1 MIGHDITP
9 IVDYIIQKNG
19 VIKIKGLEEK
29 FKIGLRTL
37 EKEFIQHIGLSP
49 KEFAR
54 VTRFNALFAEIK
66 TDPSVSWSEI
76 IDKYGYYDQSH
87 FIRDFQ
93 HFTGQSPTD
102 FLKVRQLD

>member
-37 EKEFIQHIGLSP
+37 EKEFIQHICL
-49 KEFAR
+49 
-54 VTRFNALFAEIK
+54 
-66 TDPSVSWSEI
+66 
-76 IDKYGYYDQSH
+76 
-87 FIRDFQ
+87 
-93 HFTGQSPTD
+93 
-102 FLKVRQLD
+102 